1 MQLWSLAVLRARARG
16 WGAWWRGGHGLR
28 GADSAVQMRATA
40 HPSRVP
46 RVPASLARPFVLLVP
61 CHSSG
66 SRSCMA
72 HPTFV
77 IGCPAPAYTGRES
90 ESQAPSRIKLCCW
103 SALAKCIARLLAC
116 IGINVLGLWSNV
128 VWFARLRSTVVNCLP
143 LLCSYFF
150 SIRVVFDK
158 ISFAPQC
165 SVKFYKLFVHCSL

>member
-1 MQLWSLAVLRARARG
+1 
-16 WGAWWRGGHGLR
+16 
-28 GADSAVQMRATA
+28 MRATA

-150 SIRVVFDK
+150 QSVWCLIRSLLHRNVASSFTNSSSI
-158 ISFAPQC
+158 
-165 SVKFYKLFVHCSL
+165 VHSNNS